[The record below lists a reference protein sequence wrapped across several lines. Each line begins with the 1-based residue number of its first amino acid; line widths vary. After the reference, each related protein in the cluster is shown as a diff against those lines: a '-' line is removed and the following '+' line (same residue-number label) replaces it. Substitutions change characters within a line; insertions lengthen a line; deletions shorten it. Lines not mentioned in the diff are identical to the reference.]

1 MKTWHKVAIGAG
13 AVVVLGGIVLFSVNQ
28 ANKGVVTVQTAK
40 VANQDSLVSLVTAS
54 GEVKP
59 TTYTNVTA
67 QGYGRITEI
76 FVKEGDHV
84 KKGDRLLLQENVQ
97 ANADVQA
104 QSAAVNSAE
113 SGVQAAEASYKAA
126 QSDLI
131 LQQANLEKAKLDYDR
146 GQGLFKDGL
155 IPKQDFDQ
163 RKTIYDGAVAT
174 VDSARARVQSLKAQ
188 LDQTR
193 SQVNQGRA
201 VLVRT
206 QDVLHKTT
214 YTSPINGIVSYLP
227 ERVGDYVVMGMQNA
241 NGSFIMTLS
250 DMSVVTAEVKVDET
264 DIVNVKMG
272 QEADVTIDAVPG
284 KIFKGK
290 VTEIGSQAVLRSSG
304 LTTTQT
310 TTSTQ
315 EAKDFK
321 VVVTLANPPEN
332 LRPGLST
339 TAKIKTAERKNVV
352 AIPIQALAVR
362 TRKDLEEA
370 VKNAKKQGSSNVTLA
385 APPPPAPGDP
395 KKDEVQGVFV
405 VNGKKAVFL
414 PVETGIAGVTDI
426 EITKGLKAGDEIVV
440 GSYKALRTLKPE
452 SQVKAATD
460 SYREDLVSSGVVI
473 KTEALT
479 KVYEM
484 GAEKVHA
491 LSGVDVEIRKGDYV
505 AIMGPSGSGKSTLM
519 NLIGCLDSPSAGKY
533 WLAGRLVSDLDDDEL
548 AYIRNKEIGFVFQT
562 FNLLPRAT
570 ALHNVELP
578 LIYNGT
584 PSEER
589 IEKAKKA
596 LERVDLMD
604 RMHHKPNELSG
615 GQRQRVAIARALVNS
630 PSIVLA
636 DEPTGNLDSKTGEEI
651 MALFANLHGQ
661 GNTIILVTHE
671 HDIAQHAHRIIFIRD
686 GKIASDEAVA
696 KK

>member
-1 MKTWHKVAIGAG
+1 MKTWQKVAIGVG

-40 VANQDSLVSLVTAS
+40 VATQDNLVSLVTAS

-67 QGYGRITEI
+67 QGFGRIIEI
-76 FVKEGDHV
+76 LVKEGDHI
-84 KKGDRLLLQENVQ
+84 KKGDKLLLQENVQ

-104 QSAAVNSAE
+104 QSATITSAE
-113 SGVQAAEASYKAA
+113 SAVQAAEASYKAA
-126 QSDLI
+126 QSDLVM
-131 LQQANLEKAKLDYDR
+131 QQANLEKAKQDFDR
-146 GQGLFKDGL
+146 GQGLLKDGL

-163 RKTIYDGAVAT
+163 RKTSYDGAVAS
-174 VDSARARVQSLKAQ
+174 VEASKARVQSLKAQ

-193 SQVNQGRA
+193 SQVNQTKA
-201 VLVRT
+201 VLVRAR
-206 QDVLHKTT
+206 DVLQKTA
-214 YTSPINGIVSYLP
+214 YVSPINGIVSYLP
-227 ERVGDYVVMGMQNA
+227 VRLGEYVVPGIQNST
-241 NGSFIMTLS
+241 GSFLMTLS

-264 DIVNVKMG
+264 DIVNVKIG

-321 VVVTLANPPEN
+321 VVVTLSNPPEN
-332 LRPGLST
+332 VRPGLST

-370 VKNAKKQGSSNVTLA
+370 AKNAKNQAGSSVTLA

-405 VNGKKAVFL
+405 VNAKKAIFR

-426 EITKGLKAGDEIVV
+426 EITKGLKPGDEIVV

-452 SQVKAATD
+452 AQ
-460 SYREDLVSSGVVI
+460 I
-473 KTEALT
+473 K
-479 KVYEM
+479 
-484 GAEKVHA
+484 
-491 LSGVDVEIRKGDYV
+491 VD
-505 AIMGPSGSGKSTLM
+505 
-519 NLIGCLDSPSAGKY
+519 NSAPKKQ
-533 WLAGRLVSDLDDDEL
+533 DD
-548 AYIRNKEIGFVFQT
+548 QQ
-562 FNLLPRAT
+562 
-570 ALHNVELP
+570 
-578 LIYNGT
+578 
-584 PSEER
+584 S
-589 IEKAKKA
+589 
-596 LERVDLMD
+596 
-604 RMHHKPNELSG
+604 
-615 GQRQRVAIARALVNS
+615 
-630 PSIVLA
+630 
-636 DEPTGNLDSKTGEEI
+636 
-651 MALFANLHGQ
+651 
-661 GNTIILVTHE
+661 
-671 HDIAQHAHRIIFIRD
+671 
-686 GKIASDEAVA
+686 
-696 KK
+696 

>member
-1 MKTWHKVAIGAG
+1 MKTWHKVAIGVG

-40 VANQDSLVSLVTAS
+40 VANQESLVSLVTAS
-54 GEVKP
+54 GEIKP
-59 TTYTNVTA
+59 TTYTNVSA

-84 KKGDRLLLQENVQ
+84 KKGDKLLLQENVQ

-131 LQQANLEKAKLDYDR
+131 SQQANLEKAKLDFER

-163 RKTIYDGAVAT
+163 RKTAYDGAMAA
-174 VDSARARVQSLKAQ
+174 VDSSRARVQSLKAQ

-193 SQVNQGRA
+193 AQVNQGRA
-201 VLVRT
+201 VLVHT
-206 QDVLHKTT
+206 QDILHKTT

-241 NGSFIMTLS
+241 TGSFIMTLS

-264 DIVNVKMG
+264 DIVNVKLG

-284 KIFKGK
+284 KVFKGR
-290 VTEIGSQAVLRSSG
+290 VTEVGSQAVLRSSG

-370 VKNAKKQGSSNVTLA
+370 AKNAKKQGSSNVTLA

-405 VNGKKAVFL
+405 VNGNKAVFL

-426 EITKGLKAGDEIVV
+426 EVTKGLKSGDEIVV

-452 SQVKAATD
+452 SQVK
-460 SYREDLVSSGVVI
+460 
-473 KTEALT
+473 
-479 KVYEM
+479 
-484 GAEKVHA
+484 
-491 LSGVDVEIRKGDYV
+491 VD
-505 AIMGPSGSGKSTLM
+505 
-519 NLIGCLDSPSAGKY
+519 NSAPKKQ
-533 WLAGRLVSDLDDDEL
+533 DD
-548 AYIRNKEIGFVFQT
+548 QQ
-562 FNLLPRAT
+562 
-570 ALHNVELP
+570 
-578 LIYNGT
+578 
-584 PSEER
+584 S
-589 IEKAKKA
+589 
-596 LERVDLMD
+596 
-604 RMHHKPNELSG
+604 
-615 GQRQRVAIARALVNS
+615 
-630 PSIVLA
+630 
-636 DEPTGNLDSKTGEEI
+636 
-651 MALFANLHGQ
+651 
-661 GNTIILVTHE
+661 
-671 HDIAQHAHRIIFIRD
+671 
-686 GKIASDEAVA
+686 
-696 KK
+696 